1 MIVRSRFK
9 PHLNA
14 LLLGVFLLTFSLSS
28 LVSAQSSIGK
38 HETDSPNLVVGTAFP
53 VLASMVE
60 ILTADT
66 PIETSY
72 LPPPRF
78 SIKRIPAWIQRQ
90 SAEQFPPADVVV
102 GMTSVWPQID
112 VYPYLRAHNIGII
125 PIDAAYALV
134 PGGER
139 VAITDSTEQGPG
151 YFWLNPANALLMLGV
166 IHRDL
171 LAVVQ
176 QSELPMQA
184 RQQTTQQ
191 LKDNFDSASQR
202 LRQLQVALDAQ
213 LAELEVFQV
222 TIERQ
227 ELSPLAQ
234 ATLLPEIALPAAVND
249 DLPTLLITS
258 RKVGH
263 KKLADLPTNL
273 IRWHIDDFARYREDD
288 FIARWQ
294 KTVDALARVK
304 AN

>member
-1 MIVRSRFK
+1 M
-9 PHLNA
+9 
-14 LLLGVFLLTFSLSS
+14 
-28 LVSAQSSIGK
+28 
-38 HETDSPNLVVGTAFP
+38 GTAFP

-90 SAEQFPPADVVV
+90 SAEQFPPADVAV

-125 PIDAAYALV
+125 PIDSAYALV

-139 VAITDSTEQGPG
+139 VAITDTAEQGPG

-176 QSELPMQA
+176 QSNLPSQT
-184 RQQTTQQ
+184 RQQTTQK

-202 LRQLQVALDAQ
+202 LRQLQVDLDAQ
-213 LAELEVFQV
+213 LAKLEVFQV

-234 ATLLPEIALPAAVND
+234 ATLLPEIALPAATND

-263 KKLADLPTNL
+263 KKLADLPANL
-273 IRWHIDDFARYREDD
+273 ILWHIDDFARYREDD